1 MTNSLRAFVTVAIA
15 ALVGATLGIAGWE
28 VLDDDTPATPAVSDT
43 DTPSSSQPAAVQ
55 SDGTSVADIYRRVGG
70 AVVQVR
76 AQAESPFGQ
85 EGVATGSGFV
95 IDDEGHVVTNQH
107 VVGSASQVTVVS
119 AEGDEYDAEVVG
131 TDASTDIALLDL
143 EDGADLPV
151 LRLGSTESL
160 SVGDLVIAIGSPFGL
175 QGTVTSGIVSGL
187 DREIQAPDGRFV
199 IDGAIQTDAALNS
212 GNSGGPLLDGQG
224 NVVGVNSQI
233 ESSTGGNVG
242 VGYAVP
248 VETVKNVV
256 EQLLADGTAEHG
268 YLGVQ
273 LGDPGDEEGV
283 PVAEVVAGGPAA
295 EGGLR
300 AGDRIVRIAGAEV
313 DAVADVR
320 TAVGERKPGD
330 RIEVEVRRN
339 GDAETV
345 TVELGDRAD
354 ADTG

>member
-1 MTNSLRAFVTVAIA
+1 MTNSLRVFATVAVA

-28 VLDDDTPATPAVSDT
+28 VFDDDAEPAPAVATPDSSPQPASV
-43 DTPSSSQPAAVQ
+43 SSSG
-55 SDGTSVADIYRRVGG
+55 SSVAAIYRRVGG
-70 AVVQVR
+70 AVVLVR
-76 AQAESPFGQ
+76 AETGG
-85 EGVATGSGFV
+85 GVATGSGFV
-95 IDDEGHVVTNQH
+95 IDDQGRVVTNQH
-107 VVGSASQVTVVS
+107 VVGSATDVTVVS
-119 AEGDEYDAEVVG
+119 AAGDEYDAEVVG
-131 TDASTDIALLDL
+131 TDPSTDIALLDV
-143 EDGADLPV
+143 EDGAELPV
-151 LRLGSTESL
+151 LALGSAESL
-160 SVGDLVIAIGSPFGL
+160 SVGDPVIAIGSPFGL

-212 GNSGGPLLDGQG
+212 GNSGGPLLDDRGR
-224 NVVGVNSQI
+224 VVGVNSQI

-256 EQLLADGTAEHG
+256 EQLLADGSAEHG

-295 EGGLR
+295 DGGLR
-300 AGDRIVRIAGAEV
+300 AGDRILRVAGDEV

-320 TAVGERKPGD
+320 TAVGDRKPGD
-330 RIEVEVRRN
+330 RVQLEVRRG
-339 GDAETV
+339 GDTTTV
-345 TVELGDRAD
+345 TVVLGDRAD
-354 ADTG
+354 AATTG